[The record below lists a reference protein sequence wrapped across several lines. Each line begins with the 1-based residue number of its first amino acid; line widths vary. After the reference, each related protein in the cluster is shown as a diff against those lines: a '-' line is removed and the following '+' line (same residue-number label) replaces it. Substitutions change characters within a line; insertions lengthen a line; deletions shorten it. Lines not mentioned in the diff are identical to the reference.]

1 MSSPSQESRIR
12 IGLFGIGLETYW
24 DQFQG
29 LKPRLEW
36 YLRVAEN
43 RLAAS
48 GADVHALGLVDTVDR
63 ARAAGDA
70 LAANDIELLFLFI
83 TTYALS
89 STVLPVVQRAGVP
102 VVVLNLQPVAAIDY
116 ESFNALGDRG
126 VMTGEWLAHCQACC
140 VPEIVSVLKRAELD
154 HYVVTGHLED
164 EAAWTEIAEWVRAAG
179 VCRAMRRN
187 TLGVMGHYYMGM
199 LDVYTDLT
207 RQSTTFGTNVE
218 LIEPGELLAL
228 RDRVTEDEVT
238 AKQEEFHRS
247 FDVSPDCSPR
257 ELERAARTS
266 VALDRLVAVHELGSL
281 AYYFEGQPGSEL
293 EDLATSVIPGNTL
306 LTGNHVP
313 VAGECEVKNAQ
324 AMKILDVL
332 GAGGSF
338 SELYAMD
345 FTDDIVMLG
354 HDGPAHPA
362 IADGPVGLVP
372 LPVYHGKPGAGLSIQ
387 MSVANGPVTLLSVGQ
402 DNEGVFLLVA
412 EGECV
417 EGPVLR
423 IGNTNSRY
431 RFSLGARE
439 FVNRWSAA
447 GPSHHCAIGTGHV
460 AGVITRLGALL
471 GVPVIKVS

>member
-1 MSSPSQESRIR
+1 MTSAAQASGIR
-12 IGLFGIGLETYW
+12 VGLFGIGLDTYW
-24 DQFQG
+24 DQFDG
-29 LKPRLEW
+29 LKPRLEG
-36 YLRVAEN
+36 YLRAAQT

-48 GADVHALGLVDTVDR
+48 GADVQSHGLVDTVDR

-70 LAANDIELLFLFI
+70 LAANDIDLLFLFI

-89 STVLPVVQRAGVP
+89 STVLPVVEQAGVP
-102 VVVLNLQPVAAIDY
+102 VIVLNLQPVPAIDY

-140 VPEIVSVLKRAELD
+140 VPEIVSVLKRAQLD
-154 HYVVTGHLED
+154 YHVITGHLED
-164 EAAWTEIAEWVRAAG
+164 DAAWTEVAEWVRAAG
-179 VCRAMRRN
+179 VRRVMRRN

-207 RQSTTFGTNVE
+207 LQSTTFGTNID

-228 RDRVTEDEVT
+228 RGRITEGEVR
-238 AKQEEFHRS
+238 AKQEEFRRS
-247 FDVSPDCSPR
+247 FDVSPDCSAH

-266 VALDRLVAVHELGSL
+266 VALDRLAAGHQLGSL
-281 AYYFEGQPGSEL
+281 AYYFEGEPGSEL
-293 EDLATSVIPGNTL
+293 EELVTSVIPGNTL
-306 LTGNHVP
+306 LTDRHIP

-324 AMKILDVL
+324 AMKILDAL
-332 GAGGSF
+332 AAGGSF

-345 FTDDIVMLG
+345 FLADVVMLG

-362 IADGPVGLVP
+362 IADGRVGLVP

-387 MSVANGPVTLLSVGQ
+387 MSVAHGPVTLLSVGQ
-402 DNEGVFLLVA
+402 DNDGVFLLVA

-417 EGPVLR
+417 EGPVLH

-431 RFSLGARE
+431 RFALGTRD
-439 FVNRWSAA
+439 FVDRWSSA

-460 AGVITRLGALL
+460 AGVIAKLGALL
-471 GVPVIKVS
+471 RVPVIKVC